1 MLPEGGTNRNRHDR
15 LSGRGIR
22 PPGQGVKALPSDANP
37 LNSPDDRPIP
47 GWSLLLFGAALL
59 VIGFVVLRLVPLHD
73 MLPLLGAFFTI
84 GFLSVVVAVAPMGLA
99 AIPALGLR
107 GANWKYVVF
116 GALATMAL
124 SVAVSQFG
132 VEPQG
137 MKQVFEIV
145 RDLHQLALSLL
156 LLAVLAPL
164 VEELVFRGLLYGWLT
179 GRWGKNVGWIASSL
193 AFAAA
198 HMEPAHIILVLPLG
212 LLFGWL
218 RQRTDSLLP
227 SLVAHIANNA
237 LALVAAAYLDV

>member
-1 MLPEGGTNRNRHDR
+1 
-15 LSGRGIR
+15 
-22 PPGQGVKALPSDANP
+22 
-37 LNSPDDRPIP
+37 LNSPDYRPIP
-47 GWSLLLFGAALL
+47 GWSLLLFVAALL
-59 VIGFVVLRLVPLHD
+59 VIGFAVLHLVPLRE
-73 MLPLLGAFFTI
+73 MLPLLGAFFAI
-84 GFLSVVVAVAPMGLA
+84 GFSAVVVAVAPMGRA

-124 SVAVSQFG
+124 SVGVSQFG

-137 MKQVFEIV
+137 MKQVFDIV

-179 GRWGKNVGWIASSL
+179 GRWGKNVGWIVSSL

-227 SLVAHIANNA
+227 SIVAHIANNA
-237 LALVAAAYLDV
+237 LALTAAAYLEG